1 MSGTP
6 VIGGGKVGH
15 IDGSCVGLR
24 LLKVTEKQSTWKSRG
39 VVDVWFQRS
48 RCLTMLFRIVR
59 NFHAHPVSATL
70 PRLATASIRW

>member
-15 IDGSCVGLR
+15 VDALFVGLR
-24 LLKVTEKQSTWKSRG
+24 LLKVTEKQSSWKSRG

-48 RCLTMLFRIVR
+48 RCLTMLFRMVWWRSRELAFRVKCWLVR
-59 NFHAHPVSATL
+59 RS
-70 PRLATASIRW
+70 